1 MTGATTNS
9 VRGSRLPVL
18 CRLAAMAFC
27 VGAWFMAHAGP
38 TAGAEPAA
46 AAQQAFQEARGQYK
60 TDAGKP
66 ATACQFARACFDL
79 AEFATNNS
87 ERADLAQQGMQASQ
101 QALDKEPKSA
111 PAHYYLAMNM
121 GQLARTKS
129 LGALKL
135 VSRMER
141 EFSLARDL
149 DERID
154 YAGPDRSLGL
164 LYRDAP
170 SIGSV
175 GSRTKSRQHLQR
187 ALELV
192 PNYPENR
199 LNLVETYLKWG
210 ERNSA
215 SRELKTLEEQWPT
228 ARAALAGPVWVS
240 SWADWEQRL
249 KKVKKEI
256 EEPLKPLES
265 PRQK

>member
-1 MTGATTNS
+1 
-9 VRGSRLPVL
+9 
-18 CRLAAMAFC
+18 
-27 VGAWFMAHAGP
+27 
-38 TAGAEPAA
+38 
-46 AAQQAFQEARGQYK
+46 
-60 TDAGKP
+60 
-66 ATACQFARACFDL
+66 
-79 AEFATNNS
+79 
-87 ERADLAQQGMQASQ
+87 
-101 QALDKEPKSA
+101 
-111 PAHYYLAMNM
+111 
-121 GQLARTKS
+121 
-129 LGALKL
+129 
-135 VSRMER
+135 MER

-170 SIGSV
+170 SIGSI

-192 PNYPENR
+192 SNYPENH

-215 SRELKTLEEQWPT
+215 SRELKTLEEQLPA
-228 ARAALAGPVWVS
+228 ARAELAGPVWAS
-240 SWADWEQRL
+240 SWADWDQRL
-249 KKVKKEI
+249 TKVKKEI

>member
-1 MTGATTNS
+1 MT
-9 VRGSRLPVL
+9 
-18 CRLAAMAFC
+18 FC
-27 VGAWFMAHAGP
+27 VGAWFVAQAGP
-38 TAGAEPAA
+38 AAGAEFAA
-46 AAQQAFQEARGQYK
+46 AAQRAFQTAQGQYK
-60 TDAGKP
+60 NDGGKP

-87 ERADLAQQGMQASQ
+87 ERADLAQQGMQACQ
-101 QALDKEPKSA
+101 QALNKEPKSA
-111 PAHYYLAMNM
+111 LAHYYLAMNL

-129 LGALKL
+129 LGALRL

-170 SIGSV
+170 SIGSI

-192 PNYPENR
+192 SNYPENH

-215 SRELKTLEEQWPT
+215 SRELKTLEEQLPA
-228 ARAALAGPVWVS
+228 ARAELAGPVWAS
-240 SWADWEQRL
+240 SWADWDQRL
-249 KKVKKEI
+249 TKVKKEI